1 MAFTTHCCKNA
12 LERLVRLSCVLVLAV
27 YAAVALAGSIEPRK
41 GVLSTAEDGST
52 VLNAEFVIDL
62 GPRLEEAVSRGVP
75 LYFNL
80 EFELTR
86 PRWWWS
92 NENTV
97 SKTTQYR
104 LSYTALTRQ
113 YRLTTGNLHRNFT
126 SLEEAL
132 RVMSRLVDIPV
143 ADKGT
148 LKVGESYEVGMRL
161 SLDRSQLPKPLQV
174 DAIANKDWQVET
186 RVLRWQYNPA
196 QHPTPL
202 LVSPALTAPPMIPSE
217 AKP

>member
-1 MAFTTHCCKNA
+1 MASITHCCKNA
-12 LERLVRLSCVLVLAV
+12 LEGLARTFCALVLVVCATV
-27 YAAVALAGSIEPRK
+27 VLAGSIEPKR
-41 GVLSTAEDGST
+41 GLLSTAEDGST
-52 VLNAEFVIDL
+52 VLNAEFSIDL

-80 EFELTR
+80 ELELTR

-92 NENTV
+92 NESTI

-113 YRLTTGNLHRNFT
+113 YRLTIGNLHRNFST
-126 SLEEAL
+126 LDEAL
-132 RVMSRLVDIPV
+132 RVMSRLIDIHV

-148 LKVGESYEVGMRL
+148 LKMGDSYEAGMRF

-186 RVLRWQYNPA
+186 RVLRWHYV
-196 QHPTPL
+196 PTPYSAP
-202 LVSPALTAPPMIPSE
+202 VQTISVTPPAPIGES
-217 AKP
+217 KP

>member
-1 MAFTTHCCKNA
+1 MASITPCCKNA
-12 LERLVRLSCVLVLAV
+12 LERLTRTFCALALVV
-27 YAAVALAGSIEPRK
+27 CTAAALAGSIEPKK

-52 VLNAEFVIDL
+52 MLNAEFVIDL

-92 NENTV
+92 NESTV

-113 YRLTTGNLHRNFT
+113 YRLTTGNLHRNFS
-126 SLEEAL
+126 SLDEAL
-132 RVMSRLVDIPV
+132 RVLSRFVDFTV
-143 ADKGT
+143 AEKGA
-148 LKVGESYEVGMRL
+148 LKAGESYDVGMRL

-186 RVLRWQYNPA
+186 RVLRWHYVPGPYVPPPPPA
-196 QHPTPL
+196 
-202 LVSPALTAPPMIPSE
+202 VGGE
-217 AKP
+217 ARP

>member
-12 LERLVRLSCVLVLAV
+12 LERLARMLCALVLAV
-27 YAAVALAGSIEPRK
+27 CATAVLAGSIEPKK
-41 GVLSTAEDGST
+41 GMLSTAEDGST

-62 GPRLEEAVSRGVP
+62 GGRLEEAVSRGVP

-92 NENTV
+92 NESTV

-113 YRLTTGNLHRNFT
+113 YRLTTGNLHRNFST
-126 SLEEAL
+126 LDEAL
-132 RVMSRLVDIPV
+132 RVMSRLIDINV
-143 ADKGT
+143 ADKGA
-148 LKVGESYEVGMRL
+148 LKMGEDYDVGMRL

-186 RVLRWQYNPA
+186 RVLRWHYV
-196 QHPTPL
+196 PTPY
-202 LVSPALTAPPMIPSE
+202 SAPVQSVAPLPSMPGE
-217 AKP
+217 SRP

>member
-1 MAFTTHCCKNA
+1 MLCA
-12 LERLVRLSCVLVLAV
+12 LVLAV
-27 YAAVALAGSIEPRK
+27 CATAVLAGSIEPRR
-41 GVLSTAEDGST
+41 GLLSTAEDGST
-52 VLNAEFVIDL
+52 VLNAEFAIDL

-92 NENTV
+92 NESTI
-97 SKTTQYR
+97 SKNTQYR

-113 YRLTTGNLHRNFT
+113 YRLTVGNLHRNFST
-126 SLEEAL
+126 LDEAL

-143 ADKGT
+143 ADRGA
-148 LKVGESYEVGMRL
+148 LKMGETYDAGMRL

-186 RVLRWQYNPA
+186 RVLRWQYVPSPYVMPPA
-196 QHPTPL
+196 APSPL
-202 LVSPALTAPPMIPSE
+202 SE
-217 AKP
+217 SRP

>member
-1 MAFTTHCCKNA
+1 MVFTTHCCKNA
-12 LERLVRLSCVLVLAV
+12 LERLVRLLCVLVLTV
-27 YAAVALAGSIEPRK
+27 YAAAALAGSIEPK
-41 GVLSTAEDGST
+41 KAALSTAEDGST
-52 VLNAEFVIDL
+52 VLNAEFSIDL

-75 LYFNL
+75 LFFTL
-80 EFELTR
+80 ELELTR

-97 SKTTQYR
+97 NKNTQYR

-113 YRLTTGNLHRNFT
+113 YRLTAGNLHRNFS

-143 ADKGT
+143 AERGV
-148 LKVGESYEVGMRL
+148 LKVGETYEVGMRL

-186 RVLRWQYNPA
+186 RVLRWQYAPSQQPA
-196 QHPTPL
+196 PL
-202 LVSPALTAPPMIPSE
+202 LVSPMLTAPPVPPVE
-217 AKP
+217 VKP

>member
-1 MAFTTHCCKNA
+1 MAFITPCCKNA
-12 LERLVRLSCVLVLAV
+12 LKRLARTLCALALAV
-27 YAAVALAGSIEPRK
+27 CATAVLAGSIEPIK
-41 GVLSTAEDGST
+41 GVLSTAEDGGT

-92 NENTV
+92 NESTIN
-97 SKTTQYR
+97 KTTQYR
-104 LSYTALTRQ
+104 LSYAALTRQ

-126 SLEEAL
+126 SLEDAL

-143 ADKGT
+143 ADKGV
-148 LKVGESYEVGMRL
+148 LKLGQDYDVGMRL

-186 RVLRWQYNPA
+186 RVLRWHYVPA
-196 QHPTPL
+196 PY
-202 LVSPALTAPPMIPSE
+202 AAAPPSPSSSVASE
-217 AKP
+217 IKP

>member
-1 MAFTTHCCKNA
+1 MAFTTPCCKNA
-12 LERLVRLSCVLVLAV
+12 LERLARLLCVLVLAV
-27 YAAVALAGSIEPRK
+27 CATAALAGSIEPRR
-41 GVLSTAEDGST
+41 GLLSTAEDGGT
-52 VLNAEFVIDL
+52 VLNAEFEIDL

-92 NENTV
+92 NESTI

-113 YRLTTGNLHRNFT
+113 YRLTVGNLHRNFS
-126 SLEEAL
+126 SLDEAL

-143 ADKGT
+143 ADRGA
-148 LKVGESYEVGMRL
+148 LKMGENYAAGMRL

-186 RVLRWQYNPA
+186 RVLRWQYTPGPYVAAPA
-196 QHPTPL
+196 SSSPL
-202 LVSPALTAPPMIPSE
+202 SSE
-217 AKP
+217 LRP

>member
-1 MAFTTHCCKNA
+1 MLRA
-12 LERLVRLSCVLVLAV
+12 LCALFLLGCITLAQ
-27 YAAVALAGSIEPRK
+27 AGSIEPKK
-41 GVLSTAEDGST
+41 GQLFTAEDGST

-92 NENTV
+92 NEYMIT
-97 SKTTQYR
+97 KIAAYR

-113 YRLTTGNLHRNFT
+113 FRLTTGNLHRNFT

-132 RVMSRLVDIPV
+132 RVMSRFVNLPV
-143 ADKGT
+143 ADKGA
-148 LKVGESYEVGMRL
+148 LRMGETYDAGMRL
-161 SLDRSQLPKPLQV
+161 ALDRSQLPKPLQV
-174 DAIANKDWQVET
+174 DAIANRDWQVET
-186 RVLRWQYNPA
+186 RVLRWHYV
-196 QHPTPL
+196 PTPY
-202 LVSPALTAPPMIPSE
+202 VPPPAPPPSATVSE
-217 AKP
+217 VRP